1 MAVEMRR
8 RKMSGFGHRVYKN
21 YDPRAKIIKNLADK
35 VFSIVGRDLLIETQ
49 VKERMVMDE
58 SKESDRLGQV
68 LTSKCIK
75 KMSTQQYLFCLNLKI
90 DLEGFARVVEK
101 MPQIVSLKSYYLD
114 VKSYT

>member
-1 MAVEMRR
+1 
-8 RKMSGFGHRVYKN
+8 MSGFGHRVYKN

-35 VFSIVGRDLLIETQ
+35 VFSIVGRDLLIEASYTQ

-75 KMSTQQYLFCLNLKI
+75 KMSTQQYLFCFNLKI
-90 DLEGFARVVEK
+90 NLEGFARVVEK

-114 VKSYT
+114 VLKVIHEIYQ